1 MIGSGPHQPRFAII
15 SWRASTQP
23 PVFIG
28 SPCGHTV
35 PGRDSSDSELFV
47 WPTWLMILK
56 NMGSE
61 NSLWNLIS
69 IAYFFHYFW
78 FWGNA
83 WTRWRSLCLFAL
95 LELRVCLKQRL
106 QQWESCRGGQYARS
120 EATWCCG
127 FFPVHCRVPSTSTLG
142 RNFFLVLNTVKSNRA
157 IDSFLYD
164 RQCEFCNKA
173 AFWFY
178 SN

>member
-95 LELRVCLKQRL
+95 LN
-106 QQWESCRGGQYARS
+106 WESAWSKGCSSGRAAGEDSTQEVRLRGAAVSSQCIAES
-120 EATWCCG
+120 LPPAL
-127 FFPVHCRVPSTSTLG
+127 LG
-142 RNFFLVLNTVKSNRA
+142 E
-157 IDSFLYD
+157 ISF
-164 RQCEFCNKA
+164 
-173 AFWFY
+173 W
-178 SN
+178 S